1 MITEA
6 QEITRFGCLLEDLR
20 DAVDNSLAIKAGMGG
35 PAMVV
40 MSMLSDA
47 QELLAS
53 GRTDQANQ
61 EINKAK
67 WVLSTYLIE
76 RETRPG
82 ELFESPRA
90 SG

>member
-1 MITEA
+1 MTDV
-6 QEITRFGCLLEDLR
+6 QEINRFGCLLEDLR
-20 DAVDNSLAIKAGMGG
+20 EAVDNSLAIKAGMGG

-47 QELLAS
+47 QELLAM
-53 GRTDQANQ
+53 GRTGQANQ

-67 WVLSTYLIE
+67 WMLRTYLIE

-82 ELFESPRA
+82 ELFDSPRA
-90 SG
+90 PG